1 MNARASAEVAGPSY
15 ANELIIEE
23 PVRKIHDELYGQTGF
38 DAIWRLSNA
47 GFAIRLGDTV
57 IFVDPVFTS
66 PLPEYEAERRAMA
79 ETGMVQ
85 TAGQELRYYDRPE
98 NIKREMHA
106 LPLSPEEVE
115 RADYVLI
122 THDHGDHID
131 PAGLAKIA
139 HHTPTVLAPKSC
151 QARDGIRFVPKENI
165 NLQDV
170 GLPASSIVEARHGDR
185 HDYEDFS
192 VTVIPAK
199 HLNSVG
205 ACGYLIETSHGTIY
219 HPGDGQYDHADKD
232 TVCGLEVDYL
242 FIPINDTNLGV
253 GYAAT
258 LTFILQP
265 RVVIPCHYGYTYPP
279 VRSQGGHPAEFVT
292 ALAARNYKL
301 PFTDIA
307 ILSPGGR
314 LVLA

>member
-1 MNARASAEVAGPSY
+1 MNPRASTGAAGPSY
-15 ANELIIEE
+15 ANELITEE
-23 PVRKIHDELYGQTGF
+23 PARKIHDELYMQAGY

-47 GFAIRLGDTV
+47 GFAIRLAEVV
-57 IFVDPVFTS
+57 IFIDPVFTS
-66 PLPEYEAERRAMA
+66 PLPQYEAERRAMA
-79 ETGMVQ
+79 ETGRFQ
-85 TAGQELRYYDRPE
+85 TAVHEFKYYRHE

-106 LPLSPEEVE
+106 LPLSAEEVE
-115 RADYVLI
+115 RADHILI
-122 THDHGDHID
+122 THDHDDHID
-131 PAGLAKIA
+131 PVGLAKIA

-151 QARDGIRFVPKENI
+151 LDRDATRFVPIETSTLLN
-165 NLQDV
+165 V
-170 GLPASSIVEARHGDR
+170 GLPDSSTVEARHGDR

-192 VTVIPAK
+192 VTVIPAE
-199 HLNSVG
+199 HGYSVG
-205 ACGYLIETSHGTIY
+205 ACGYLIETRHGSIY
-219 HPGDGQYDHADKD
+219 HPGDGVYDQADKD
-232 TVCGLEVDYL
+232 TVCALEVDYL
-242 FIPINDTNLGV
+242 LLPINDTNLGA

-258 LTFILQP
+258 LTHIPQP

-301 PFTDIA
+301 PFTDLA

>member
-1 MNARASAEVAGPSY
+1 MNPTASTGTAGPRY
-15 ANELIIEE
+15 ANELITEE
-23 PVRKIHDELYGQTGF
+23 PVRRIHDELYRQTGY

-47 GFAIRLGDTV
+47 GFAIRLGETV
-57 IFVDPVFTS
+57 IFVDPIFTS
-66 PLPEYEAERRAMA
+66 PLPSYEAERRAMA
-79 ETGMVQ
+79 ATGRLQSAVHEMK
-85 TAGQELRYYDRPE
+85 YYDRHE
-98 NIKREMHA
+98 DIKREVHA

-115 RADYVLI
+115 RADHILI

-131 PAGLAKIA
+131 PVGLAKIA

-151 QARDGIRFVPKENI
+151 QARDFRFDPKENS
-165 NLQDV
+165 NLLDV
-170 GLPASSIVEARHGDR
+170 GLPDSSIVEARHGDR
-185 HDYEDFS
+185 HEYKDFS
-192 VTVIPAK
+192 VTVIPAE
-199 HLNSVG
+199 HLDSVG
-205 ACGYLIETSHGTIY
+205 ACGYLIETRHGSIY
-219 HPGDGQYDHADKD
+219 HPGDGQFDHADKD
-232 TVCGLEVDYL
+232 TVCELEVDYL
-242 FIPINDTNLGV
+242 FVPINDTNLGV

-258 LTFILQP
+258 LTHILQP

>member
-1 MNARASAEVAGPSY
+1 MNTRASARTAGPSY
-15 ANELIIEE
+15 ANELITEE
-23 PVRKIHDELYGQTGF
+23 PVRKIHDELYGQTGY

-47 GFAIRLGDTV
+47 GFVIRLGDTV

-66 PLPEYEAERRAMA
+66 PLASYEAARRTIA
-79 ETGMVQ
+79 ETGGTETV
-85 TAGQELRYYDRPE
+85 GPEFRYYDRYE
-98 NIKREMHA
+98 NIKREVHA

-131 PAGLAKIA
+131 PPGLAKIA
-139 HHTPTVLAPKSC
+139 HHTPTVLAPESC
-151 QARDGIRFVPKENI
+151 LPRDGRFVPIHNGSLLE
-165 NLQDV
+165 V
-170 GLPASSIVEARHGDR
+170 GLPDSSIVEARHGDR
-185 HDYEDFS
+185 HEYQDFS

-199 HLNSVG
+199 HLDSVG
-205 ACGYLIETSHGTIY
+205 ACGYLIETSHGSIY

-232 TVCGLEVDYL
+232 TVLGLEVDYL

-258 LTFILQP
+258 LTYILQP

-279 VRSQGGHPAEFVT
+279 VRSQGGHPDEFVT